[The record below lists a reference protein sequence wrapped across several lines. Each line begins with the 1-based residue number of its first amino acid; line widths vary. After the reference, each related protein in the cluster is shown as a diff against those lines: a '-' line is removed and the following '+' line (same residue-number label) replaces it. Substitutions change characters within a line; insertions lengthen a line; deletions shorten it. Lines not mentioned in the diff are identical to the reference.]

1 MINIRKSAVGSCAIQ
16 DTRSPLPDLT
26 TLHH

>member
-1 MINIRKSAVGSCAIQ
+1 MINIRKSAVDSCAIQ
-16 DTRSPLPDLT
+16 HTRRPLPDLT